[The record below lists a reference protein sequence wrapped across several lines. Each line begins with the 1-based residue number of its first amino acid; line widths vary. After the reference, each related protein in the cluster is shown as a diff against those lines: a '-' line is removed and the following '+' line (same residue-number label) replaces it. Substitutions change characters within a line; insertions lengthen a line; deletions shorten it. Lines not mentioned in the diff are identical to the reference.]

1 MFKLSF
7 LIVFVLAG
15 LCFGAGSE
23 DVSSSA
29 DQGHSGQG
37 PEISADGSSDNGDSS
52 GDTSQLAET
61 SGKQETKPQEEET
74 LDATSQTQKRV
85 GEELPDFLGDLTTR
99 RSYASRLLSDCN
111 TKYSYFKINERNIT
125 FPNCTY
131 TCLSENGL
139 LPPKENRIP
148 TGMICNKQNDTCP
161 ETGDCP
167 PLPLPSC

>member
-52 GDTSQLAET
+52 GDASQLGET
-61 SGKQETKPQEEET
+61 SGKQETKPT
-74 LDATSQTQKRV
+74 RGGNSLMPPAKHKKR
-85 GEELPDFLGDLTTR
+85 R
-99 RSYASRLLSDCN
+99 RRRVAR
-111 TKYSYFKINERNIT
+111 
-125 FPNCTY
+125 FPW
-131 TCLSENGL
+131 
-139 LPPKENRIP
+139 
-148 TGMICNKQNDTCP
+148 
-161 ETGDCP
+161 
-167 PLPLPSC
+167 